1 MIKKLFVIAGITTA
15 VSIVCLAGAFAL
27 AGREITDKGYS
38 ISVIEDGDHIR
49 FRKGDAAKPQPAIM
63 RTIAWTGGDSL
74 ASDLDADIEYV
85 QGADASIRI
94 TGPKALIDAVRFDD
108 NKLWM
113 LDTPDIPDSVNFTIG
128 KDGIDAQS
136 NKEGLHIVVTA
147 PSVTRFLVL
156 GSGVIDV
163 HNYDQP
169 KLDVEVHGSGSFHGS
184 GITQVANVNISGSG
198 EADLEDLRAKDATV
212 RLSGSGGTD
221 IHASGKVKV
230 DLSGSG
236 NVELKTKPE
245 SLESTISGSGSLHQ
259 D

>member
-1 MIKKLFVIAGITTA
+1 MIKKLFVIAGITA
-15 VSIVCLAGAFAL
+15 GVSIVCLAGAFAL
-27 AGREITDKGYS
+27 AGQEITTKGYS
-38 ISVIEDGDHIR
+38 ISVVEDGDHIR
-49 FRKGDAAKPQPAIM
+49 FRKGDAAKPTPQVT
-63 RTIAWTGGDSL
+63 RTIAWTGSDFLS
-74 ASDLDADIEYV
+74 SDLDADVEYV
-85 QGADASIRI
+85 QGAEASIRI
-94 TGPKALIDAVRFDD
+94 TGPQALVDAIRFD
-108 NKLWM
+108 NGKLWM
-113 LDTPDIPDSVNFTIG
+113 LDAPSIPDSVNFTIG

-136 NKEGLHIVVTA
+136 NKEGLRIVVTA
-147 PSVTRFLVL
+147 PSVTRFQVL
-156 GSGVIDV
+156 GSGVLDI

-169 KLDVEVHGSGSFHGS
+169 KIDVEVHSSGSFHGS
-184 GITQVANVNISGSG
+184 GVTQVATINVSGSG

-245 SLESTISGSGSLHQ
+245 SLESNISGSGSLHQ